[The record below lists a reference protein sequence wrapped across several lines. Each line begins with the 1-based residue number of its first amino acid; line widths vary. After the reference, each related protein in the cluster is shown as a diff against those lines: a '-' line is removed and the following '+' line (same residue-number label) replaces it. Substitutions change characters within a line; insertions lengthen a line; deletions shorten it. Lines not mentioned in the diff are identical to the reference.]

1 MKIAFGQYSV
11 SPIVTKKPKI
21 DKISINRSHII
32 IAIVIVVLVADVKV
46 ESIDGI
52 DEQKKSYLG
61 QNQACQTSVERGKK

>member
-46 ESIDGI
+46 ESIGGI
-52 DEQKKSYLG
+52 GEQKKIVSWPKSSLPNDG
-61 QNQACQTSVERGKK
+61 GKG